1 MGESHAADALII
13 HVLSL
18 DNHRTDVVFGL
29 LGKRQSLLWQ
39 GCNLHIRAV
48 GSTGALDRDAHGTHV
63 LHGDGVGACLGIVVF
78 GDADRVA
85 CCTRGVAGERIGGLS
100 RDAGYDD
107 LIDLSCRAVATVVV
121 QIEIDVVFIFA
132 DESTGEFSP
141 GELQRI
147 AGVILQGDVGR
158 CRLLAVQ
165 IGVRS
170 VGDQLVCI
178 AVYVE
183 VALADFRILSIEV
196 GRLLGGGTPA
206 RGVVGLP
213 YLYGNRLCSVVV
225 ETDDDGDG
233 TVTARL
239 LEVAEVV
246 HPLSVAAVEGIGL
259 LVQAVVEIAP
269 CSIFVFIAATVL
281 VVDDDNLCVVDDFFA
296 RRDVHGSIDNL
307 TEHVEPDA
315 TEVGECAPVATG
327 VAFDGGV
334 AQVLEILGPDELRSV
349 PYSSTVD
356 AGLFHHGSNAGGTR
370 IFLSV
375 ILA

>member
-1 MGESHAADALII
+1 M
-13 HVLSL
+13 
-18 DNHRTDVVFGL
+18 
-29 LGKRQSLLWQ
+29 
-39 GCNLHIRAV
+39 
-48 GSTGALDRDAHGTHV
+48 
-63 LHGDGVGACLGIVVF
+63 LHGNSVGASLGIEVF
-78 GDADRVA
+78 GDTDRVA
-85 CCTRGVAGERIGGLS
+85 CSTRGVAGERIGGLS
-100 RDAGYDD
+100 CDAGYDD

-121 QIEIDVVFIFA
+121 QIEIDVVFILA
-132 DESTGEFSP
+132 DESAGEFSP

-158 CRLLAVQ
+158 CRLLTVQ
-165 IGVRS
+165 IGVRR
-170 VGDQLVCI
+170 VGDQLVCV

-183 VALADFRILSIEV
+183 IALADFRILCIEV

-206 RGVVGLP
+206 RGVVGLS
-213 YLYGNRLCSVVV
+213 YLYGNRLCSIVV

-233 TVTARL
+233 TITARL

-269 CSIFVFIAATVL
+269 CRIFILIAATVL

-296 RRDVHGSIDNL
+296 RRDVHGAIDNL
-307 TEHVEPDA
+307 SEHVEPDA

-334 AQVLEILGPDELRSV
+334 AQVLEILSPDELWSV